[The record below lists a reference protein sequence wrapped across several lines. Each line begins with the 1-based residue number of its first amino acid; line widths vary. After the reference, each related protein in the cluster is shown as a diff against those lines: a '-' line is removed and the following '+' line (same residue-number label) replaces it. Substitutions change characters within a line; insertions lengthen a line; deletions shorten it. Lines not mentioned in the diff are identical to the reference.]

1 MRTNEAVGEVERVQ
15 VILRVD
21 ARSINHIQTDITALM
36 DDNNTGLDYSQL
48 LDARNWLI
56 TARHAIGQAREI
68 LDAALIEY
76 KGEKNP

>member
-15 VILRVD
+15 VLLRLD

-36 DDNNTGLDYSQL
+36 DEGAGTGLDYSQL

-76 KGEKNP
+76 KNS